1 MNYKNR
7 IFSTF
12 AIGVLLSLSTKVN
25 LVKSETNENLNI
37 DHTKLSEVHQN
48 FVFAQAI
55 THQFL
60 GSKIVTQ
67 FTPQNTDG
75 ENIDLN
81 QLASSLGYDHF
92 NWVSYVEKDPYGI
105 TNQAGQKLST
115 PYNDPP
121 KGGYHYDPAD
131 ELPFYWDMVDCDRCH
146 QRYHFQNP
154 NNLKQF
160 ELVFVDAPADYR
172 LQPGE
177 SIEFITNLVGVK
189 NYNAQQSKATWDVLH
204 AFRWKLTNIRP
215 NHSQVSLISA
225 DVDLTQL
232 TPLLLS
238 TMKADGA
245 LLPSSIVKPESLGL
259 IK

>member
-1 MNYKNR
+1 MNYKNK

-12 AIGVLLSLSTKVN
+12 AIGVLFCLSTKAT
-25 LVKSETNENLNI
+25 LVKSETNKNLNI
-37 DHTKLSEVHQN
+37 NQAKLSEVNQN
-48 FVFAQAI
+48 FAFAQAI
-55 THQFL
+55 THQLL

-67 FTPQNTDG
+67 FAPKNNQG

-105 TNQAGQKLST
+105 TDQAGQQLST

-121 KGGYHYDPAD
+121 RGGYHYDRAD
-131 ELPFYWDMVDCDRCH
+131 ELPFYWDMVNCDRCK
-146 QRYHFQNP
+146 QRHHFQNP
-154 NNLKQF
+154 NNSGQF

-177 SIEFITNLVGVK
+177 SIEFMTNLVGVK
-189 NYNAQQSKATWDVLH
+189 NYDVQQPEATWDVLH
-204 AFRWKLTNIRP
+204 TFRWKLTNIRP

-245 LLPSSIVKPESLGL
+245 LLPSSIGQPESLGL